1 MTSKLKAQF
10 DAIELYE
17 YVKPMFNI
25 LDEII
30 EYAVEEL
37 DEEVSSIDIV
47 DYITDCFQSYLED
60 TGELNEDKGYSHD
73 FNPSQEE
80 IYETLTNMGCKKRDF
95 HQIFKKTIET
105 SSDPNSLSLED
116 WKHAGEKFLNNQE
129 EFLGDDYISEEEIL
143 KESFRRRA
151 GL

>member
-25 LDEII
+25 LDEVI

-37 DEEVSSIDIV
+37 DEEASSIDIV

-60 TGELNEDKGYSHD
+60 RGELNEDKGYSYN
-73 FNPSQEE
+73 FTPTQEE
-80 IYETLTNMGCKKRDF
+80 IYEALTNTGCREKDFNQIIKKIR
-95 HQIFKKTIET
+95 ET
-105 SSDPNSLSLED
+105 NLDSVYLNLED
-116 WKHAGEKFLNNQE
+116 WRRVGEKFLNNPE